1 MISIVV
7 APSWHSHP
15 PCKGSFPTL
24 SSPAFVAIY
33 FLYGSHSDLEGIQ
46 GIWKNKSG
54 VWEQSPDV
62 GVDFRVSGRKCSW
75 SHELPKT
82 TKQGGGSGQ
91 EGRGHGSKVWRTLD
105 CRERTCRESRGRWNC
120 RSNKNFLCICFLCAG
135 ENLTPFMANVPIGH
149 SHNMYSAAVWM
160 QIPPWAPMFENLVP
174 RWGRAMWG
182 PTGESGSLEV
192 VLKDP
197 FPTLFPSSLCF
208 PTTDTAWVTSH
219 RYLHASHQP
228 SDRLY
233 RCWLGSP
240 VWENS
245 ALGQG

>member
-1 MISIVV
+1 MDHAVLLSLVFGGASIVISIVV
-7 APSWHSHP
+7 APRWHSHP

-46 GIWKNKSG
+46 GIWKNRSG

-62 GVDFRVSGRKCSW
+62 GIDFRVSGRKCSW
-75 SHELPKT
+75 SHELPKI
-82 TKQGGGSGQ
+82 TKQGGGLAKKKEAMAQ
-91 EGRGHGSKVWRTLD
+91 KCEEYWNA
-105 CRERTCRESRGRWNC
+105 RGRWNC
-120 RSNKNFLCICFLCAG
+120 HSNKNFLCICFLCAG

-149 SHNMYSAAVWM
+149 SHNVSSATVWM
-160 QIPPWAPMFENLVP
+160 QIPLWAPVFEHLVP

-182 PTGESGSLEV
+182 LTGESGSLEV

-219 RYLHASHQP
+219 RP
-228 SDRLY
+228 SMPPTNPRTD
-233 RCWLGSP
+233 CTDAG
-240 VWENS
+240 
-245 ALGQG
+245 